1 MSKSSLKTETPA
13 DTAARRAA
21 EAAELRHQQRLDAQQ
36 RQFQRRQ
43 KAKDRRATQSRQG
56 GSFSDRS
63 HLGRAEHGGALKFGD
78 MALALAI
85 GAGSALWT
93 ATRSHSTG
101 DDLLWAAGSTLIG
114 GIVAVEAREGTEVE
128 YGAAAIAAANAA
140 YGLLRLTGGITQG
153 G

>member
-1 MSKSSLKTETPA
+1 MGKASA
-13 DTAARRAA
+13 AA
-21 EAAELRHQQRLDAQQ
+21 ESREETR
-36 RQFQRRQ
+36 QRRQ
-43 KAKDRRATQSRQG
+43 AELQEARHQHRVARAKAGPSKNAAGESALE
-56 GSFSDRS
+56 RS
-63 HLGRAEHGGALKFGD
+63 YLGRKEHDGALKLGD
-78 MALALAI
+78 MALALGI

-101 DDLLWAAGSTLIG
+101 DDLYWAAGSTLLG

-140 YGLLRLTGGITQG
+140 YLLLRLTGGITQG